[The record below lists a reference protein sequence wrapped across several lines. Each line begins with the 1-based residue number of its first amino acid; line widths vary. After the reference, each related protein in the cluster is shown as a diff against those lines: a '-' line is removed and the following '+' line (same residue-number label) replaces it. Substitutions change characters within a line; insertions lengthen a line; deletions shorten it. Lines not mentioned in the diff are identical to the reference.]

1 MPATW
6 QLEKRGGGGVQKLKM
21 PPIFKKNYLFT
32 GQTVG
37 RVRGRR
43 GGGPLKFKRELSGKG
58 ESLQRGKKEKKK
70 LTAAIF
76 FFFE

>member
-6 QLEKRGGGGVQKLKM
+6 QLEKRGGGGGVQKLKM

-76 FFFE
+76 FFF